1 MKIEL
6 CLHKRKRMPMLKG
19 KCKKCFEI
27 ILQKVG
33 KCKREKKMI
42 NERNRKGKSK
52 SKSRKWVYHKRRNDP
67 WSDYL

>member
-1 MKIEL
+1 
-6 CLHKRKRMPMLKG
+6 MPMLKG

-27 ILQKVG
+27 ILQKSR
-33 KCKREKKMI
+33 KMQKRKKMI

-52 SKSRKWVYHKRRNDP
+52 SRKWVYHKTRNDP

>member
-6 CLHKRKRMPMLKG
+6 CLHKRKRMPTVKG
-19 KCKKCFEI
+19 KCEKYFKI

-33 KCKREKKMI
+33 KCKKKKMMMI
-42 NERNRKGKSK
+42 NEKIRKGK
-52 SKSRKWVYHKRRNDP
+52 SKSRKWVYHKTRNDP